1 MKPQSSRQAAF
12 TLVELLVVIGIIALL
27 VSILLPSLAAAREQ
41 AQSIKCMSNLRQLGV
56 AFANYTADT
65 KGYQCPPDVHNPAGA
80 AGSISDFWSTILVS
94 MRYLKYPPATTAG
107 PPGEDNVFR
116 CPSGNLEIRSPITGN
131 TIPDSR
137 QDARGAM
144 GQLQQSSSLG
154 MQPGL
159 IVYNWYGFNATSWGY
174 KWSPFRRAGSDNTT
188 ASSTQDV
195 VSGAEKTT
203 RVRKST
209 EIVMLF
215 DGVFLNIQTVN
226 ANRLNA
232 RHNKKKFTNC
242 LFADGHAETL
252 RTKDLPGGDQDA
264 NADPGGGAGK
274 TFGLANLK
282 NYPYPKWR
290 LDQ

>member
-1 MKPQSSRQAAF
+1 MCVQRSRSSAF

-41 AQSIKCMSNLRQLGV
+41 GQSIKCLSNLRQLSL
-56 AFANYTADT
+56 AFANYSADT
-65 KGYQCPPDVHNPAGA
+65 KGFQCPPDIHNTAGA
-80 AGSISDFWSTILVS
+80 SGSISDYWSTILVS
-94 MRYLKYPPATTAG
+94 MHYLKYPPATSAG

-116 CPSGNLEIRSPITGN
+116 CPSGNLEFRSGITGN
-131 TIPDSR
+131 TIPSSR
-137 QDARGAM
+137 QDENGAM

-159 IVYNWYGFNATSWGY
+159 IVYNWYGFNATSTGY
-174 KWSPFRRAGSDNTT
+174 KWSPFRRVGSDNTS

-195 VSGAEKTT
+195 VRIPDKTS
-203 RVRKST
+203 RVRKAT
-209 EIVMLF
+209 DIVMLF
-215 DGVFLNIQTVN
+215 DGVFLNLQTVN

-242 LFADGHAETL
+242 LFADGHAESL

-264 NADPGGGAGK
+264 NNSPGGGATV
-274 TFGLANLK
+274 TFGLANLR
-282 NYPYPKWR
+282 NYAYPKWR